1 MHKRVSIYSI
11 MMWKL
16 NPYIYSCVFL
26 IALWENLYFIFYP
39 FKPRL
44 GSNKVG
50 SVK

>member
-1 MHKRVSIYSI
+1 MLNNDVETKSIYLL
-11 MMWKL
+11 M
-16 NPYIYSCVFL
+16 CFL

-44 GSNKVG
+44 WNNKVC